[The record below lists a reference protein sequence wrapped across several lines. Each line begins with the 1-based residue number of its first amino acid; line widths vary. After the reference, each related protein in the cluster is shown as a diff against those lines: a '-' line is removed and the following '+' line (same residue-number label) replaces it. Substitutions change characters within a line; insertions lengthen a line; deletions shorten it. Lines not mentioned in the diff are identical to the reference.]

1 MNVVD
6 ISVFFDEAA
15 TRLSGAPLETIKQE
29 LRGTLR
35 EFYVRSGSWVVESSG
50 KTIRANKRDYNFEPQ
65 QTGNVLAVYAC
76 KVDGRPVGFSG
87 TREPGAIQLTIAY
100 SEDKPK
106 ALVATLSLKP
116 SSYNLIPEET
126 VTYDFDAILDG
137 LTGRMFMMPDR
148 PWSNSPQAP
157 YYLKRFR
164 IGQAQARER
173 IRKLYTKNNLSY
185 RFPPW

>member
-1 MNVVD
+1 MVD

-29 LRGTLR
+29 LKGTLR
-35 EFYVRSGSWVVESSG
+35 EFYVRSGAWVVESPAH
-50 KTIRANKRDYNFEPQ
+50 TIRANRREYNFEPQ

-76 KVDGRPVGFSG
+76 EVDGRRVGFTG
-87 TREPGAIQLTIAY
+87 TREPGTIQLAIAY
-100 SEDKPK
+100 SENKPK
-106 ALVATLSLKP
+106 ALVATLALRPKNYDIVP
-116 SSYNLIPEET
+116 QET
-126 VTYDFDAILDG
+126 MTYDFDTILDG

-148 PWSNSPQAP
+148 PWSNSPQAG

-164 IGQAQARER
+164 TGQAQARER
-173 IRKLYTKNNLSY
+173 IRKLYTRNNLSY